1 MPTNTKQLDLLKI
14 AEACGYKKCYR
25 ADNLDELNKV
35 LSEAVENKVL
45 TFIEVKASIGAR
57 ADLGRPT
64 TTAQQNKV
72 NFMNYL

>member
-1 MPTNTKQLDLLKI
+1 M
-14 AEACGYKKCYR
+14 YKKCYR

-35 LSEAVENKVL
+35 LSKAAENKVL

-64 TTAQQNKV
+64 TTAQQNKI
-72 NFMNYL
+72 NFMSFIN